1 MSNAI
6 TINFCLF
13 CQKPNETSPTWQGLF
28 DRQFQ
33 TLKCEQCVRKFCRVD
48 ETIDG
53 VFCMF
58 DYNEAMREYFHR
70 LKFMK
75 DVLLVYMF
83 QQEIY
88 DAFRY
93 FQKTYPHHIIT
104 PIPMHEENKKIRT
117 FAHVDELL
125 LAAGVLF
132 SHILKKITTETQSKK
147 TRRQRLET
155 KKLFE
160 TISEVK
166 SKHFIIFDD
175 IKTTGVTMQLAKEAL
190 INAGAAS
197 VELIAF
203 SGGISKNPTFIK

>member
-1 MSNAI
+1 MGG
-6 TINFCLF
+6 TIALNHCLY
-13 CQKPNETSPTWQGLF
+13 CHNPNTLMPTWKSLLNKGF
-28 DRQFQ
+28 ID
-33 TLKCEQCVRKFCRVD
+33 LKCEKCTKKFCRVD
-48 ETIDG
+48 EMVDG

-58 DYNEAMREYFHR
+58 DYNEEMREYFHR

-83 QQEIY
+83 RKELY
-88 DAFRY
+88 DTFQK
-93 FQKTYPHHIIT
+93 FQKTYPQHIIT
-104 PIPMHEENKKIRT
+104 PIPMHDQNKKNRT
-117 FAHVDELL
+117 FAHIDEMLQ
-125 LAAGVLF
+125 AANVPYL
-132 SHILKKITTETQSKK
+132 HVLKKITTDTQSKK

-155 KKLFE
+155 TKLFE

-166 SKHFIIFDD
+166 GKHFIVFDD

-203 SGGISKNPTFIK
+203 SSRVSK

>member
-1 MSNAI
+1 MRNAI
-6 TINFCLF
+6 SIDFCLF
-13 CQKPNETSPTWQGLF
+13 CQKPNETSPTWKGLLE
-28 DRQFQ
+28 RQFQ
-33 TLKCEQCVRKFCRVD
+33 SLKCEQCAKKFCRVD
-48 ETIDG
+48 KTIDG

-75 DVLLVYMF
+75 DVMLVYMF

-88 DAFRY
+88 DAFRN

-117 FAHVDELL
+117 FSHVEELL
-125 LAAGVLF
+125 LAASVPF
-132 SHILKKITTETQSKK
+132 SYALKKITTETQSKK

-166 SKHFIIFDD
+166 GKHFIIFDD
-175 IKTTGVTMQLAKEAL
+175 IKTTGVTLQLAKEAL
-190 INAGAAS
+190 IYAGATS
-197 VELIAF
+197 VKLIAF
-203 SGGISKNPTFIK
+203 SGGISKKY